1 MHGIRPQMTSDL
13 MSKLIFFF
21 TFLRKH
27 NIQTMIWMEKP
38 AVYQRS
44 PEAWFCFNCPFKNE
58 TKVYDFSQFITTH
71 PQKSKWIDFQSNTLT
86 KMTCDSKSQF
96 RTKTYCLCTFH
107 KVFQL
112 LTSSFSSNPKHPW
125 NKHWGVNILYIIGI
139 TVEIK
144 TDSLLKL
151 I

>member
-1 MHGIRPQMTSDL
+1 MSNIIQLLCNGVHGIRPQMTSDL

-96 RTKTYCLCTFH
+96 RTNLVHIVYVHFTRFFSYSQAVSVQTQSTPEISTEGLIFY
-107 KVFQL
+107 
-112 LTSSFSSNPKHPW
+112 SS
-125 NKHWGVNILYIIGI
+125 
-139 TVEIK
+139 
-144 TDSLLKL
+144 
-151 I
+151 